1 MKKMLISI
9 LLLST
14 IISCDKDKPG
24 NLEYAET
31 IEGGCF
37 SEKGSSLKN
46 DPFIKRDTVNYSVT
60 NDSLDIFIGFNA
72 TCCSEYSASSS
83 IKGDSI
89 LINIQT
95 IQFGMCNCICYYT
108 YNFKFAGSADS
119 YRYRV
124 NVDDYLNFAGVI
136 KR

>member
-1 MKKMLISI
+1 MKKILIPVFI
-9 LLLST
+9 L
-14 IISCDKDKPG
+14 IAFIGCDKNESG
-24 NLEYAET
+24 NLEYVESV
-31 IEGGCF
+31 EGGCF
-37 SEKGSSLKN
+37 LEKGSSLKN
-46 DPFIKRDTVNYSVT
+46 DPFIKPDTVTYSVT
-60 NDSLDIFIGFNA
+60 NDSLEMFIGFNA

-95 IQFGMCNCICYYT
+95 TQIGLCNCICYYT
-108 YNFKFAGSADS
+108 YKFKFAGTADS

>member
-1 MKKMLISI
+1 MKRTLIPVF
-9 LLLST
+9 LL
-14 IISCDKDKPG
+14 IAFISCDKNELG
-24 NLEYAET
+24 NLEYVEAV
-31 IEGGCF
+31 EGGCF

-46 DPFIKRDTVNYSVT
+46 DPFIKPDTLTYSVT

-89 LINIQT
+89 IIKIQT
-95 IQFGMCNCICYYT
+95 TQIGLCNCICYYT

-124 NVDDYLNFAGVI
+124 NVDDYLNFVGVI
-136 KR
+136 KQ